1 MGPSS
6 LVMFTAI
13 CRISARWVSSE
24 FQCAIGHSTVG
35 VNALVEFDASD
46 KGVCAMA
53 NEVIA
58 EEILSFDI
66 PDEVLERAASAE

>member
-1 MGPSS
+1 
-6 LVMFTAI
+6 MFTAI

-24 FQCAIGHSTVG
+24 FQCAIGHSTLG
-35 VNALVEFDASD
+35 VNAILFCTVEFDASD
-46 KGVCAMA
+46 KGLCAME

-66 PDEVLERAASAE
+66 PDEVLERGASAE